1 MNMSKVVEFYGY
13 SAKSDKLD
21 WNAIVKAQLCPFRN
35 RVCTKIRKSSPD
47 VSIGTCTVKYGKT
60 NGGVIIC
67 PFRLLER
74 QQIFFDCLQLL
85 QLHVPGNELHV
96 IPEVAIPGGNVDY
109 FLVSATTERR
119 VVDFVGIELQTL
131 DTTGTLWPER
141 QKLLEELNISHKS
154 LPHKNFGMNW
164 KMTAKT
170 ILVQLHHKIETFENL
185 NRHLVLVIQ
194 DCLLD
199 YMKKE
204 FDFSRISDN
213 ARLGDSMQFHV
224 YSLSKR
230 KDKYILKLNHRYSTD
245 SNGLST
251 LLGLHANPNID
262 FDTIAS
268 LLEEKLT
275 DDTLLHF

>member
-1 MNMSKVVEFYGY
+1 MSKVVEFYGY
-13 SAKSDKLD
+13 PAKSGNCD
-21 WNAIVKAQLCPFRN
+21 WGKIVKAQQCPYKHRI
-35 RVCTKIRKSSPD
+35 CSKTRKSSPG
-47 VSIGTCTVKYGKT
+47 VSIGTCIVEYGKT
-60 NGGVIIC
+60 DGGVIIC

-96 IPEVAIPGGNVDY
+96 VPEIAIPGGNVDY
-109 FLVSATTERR
+109 FLISATTDRK

-131 DTTGTLWPER
+131 DTTGSLWPER
-141 QKLLEELNISHKS
+141 QKLLEELNLSHKS

-170 ILVQLHHKIETFENL
+170 ILVQLHHKIETFESL

-199 YMKKE
+199 YIRKE
-204 FDFSRISDN
+204 FDFSCISEH

-230 KDKYILKLNHRYSTD
+230 NNKLILKLNSRYSTD

-251 LLGLHANPNID
+251 LLGLHANPNVD
-262 FDTIAS
+262 FDAISTI
-268 LLEEKLT
+268 LEDKLS
-275 DDTLLHF
+275 DDTLLHL